1 MLSAETLDLL
11 RQWWKARPSRCDAGT
26 PVAERWL
33 FPGNRPGK
41 PMTTRQLNGVSV
53 RGNVLDFESN
63 DIATAQFAVDG
74 EIE

>member
-1 MLSAETLDLL
+1 
-11 RQWWKARPSRCDAGT
+11 
-26 PVAERWL
+26 
-33 FPGNRPGK
+33 
-41 PMTTRQLNGVSV
+41 MTTRQLNGVSV